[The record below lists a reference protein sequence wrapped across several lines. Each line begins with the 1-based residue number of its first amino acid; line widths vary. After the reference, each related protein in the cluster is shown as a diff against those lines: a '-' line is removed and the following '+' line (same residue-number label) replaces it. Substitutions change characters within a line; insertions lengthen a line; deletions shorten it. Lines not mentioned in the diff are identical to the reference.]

1 METKLRVADV
11 IFQVVKKYVDCVFF
25 VAGGGAMYLVDALR
39 LSGIHG
45 VACLHEQ
52 GAGYAALGYAM
63 HRGLGVALVTSG
75 PGSTNI
81 LTPLAAAW
89 TDSIP
94 LLVIAG
100 QAKSTTLVGDT
111 GLRTRGV
118 QEIDIGRIVLPIVK
132 HYETVLHYRGSYDYE
147 GIVEASIRL
156 AMSERPGPC
165 WITVPMDVQ
174 GMEI

>member
-11 IFQVVKKYVDCVFF
+11 IFRVVKKYVDCVFF

-39 LSGIHG
+39 ISGIRG
-45 VACLHEQ
+45 VPCLHEQ

-118 QEIDIGRIVLPIVK
+118 QEIDIGKVVTPIVK
-132 HYETVLHYRGSYDYE
+132 HYDEILYKTE
-147 GIVEASIRL
+147 NVERL
-156 AMSERPGPC
+156 VEQCIKIAMSERPGPC
-165 WITVPMDVQ
+165 WITIPLEIQ
-174 GMEI
+174 GTLI